1 MPPPKA
7 KPLSSLFRSAI
18 KSTAKSTTKPS
29 FLAISTSKPSILTSP
44 SATTT
49 EDRLSKLFGSSL
61 DSKAA
66 LPSTSVTNFSHY
78 SPKLNSTEPAGDFG
92 VAREELE
99 EDSSSDDLP
108 KLHTE
113 EIFSILRVDTTA
125 SLLKS
130 GGTNN
135 ANPLETV
142 LEIPWITTM
151 SNNNLSQLRK
161 EVLRDRKQKWI
172 FKNTQTHRFETLVN
186 LCANKLGT
194 DATLNV
200 FGRLGRETGVKE
212 YNSLIK
218 ICIEQ
223 AKDCDSEDVALEQIC
238 KAFQLF
244 NFMKEQ
250 GFQLEEETYGPLL
263 MYLIDMGMIEE
274 FHFFRKAIE
283 SGNSRS
289 DPRLGYYEM
298 LLWIRVNDEEKIQEL
313 CNCTAIDYEGDYF
326 NLLGMWFKNYLLA
339 LCESKR
345 NSEFLQLLETV
356 DITKVS
362 SVDHVMSIFK
372 FLGRL
377 VLESVAEKCL
387 LALKISDYGA
397 ENVSNVIFSY
407 TSSIPNIEVE
417 DIISK
422 FRDLH
427 AKLQIKP
434 SLASYEKLIAYT
446 CDLNKVHVALDIVD
460 EMFEAGLTSSTSTL
474 NSILITCEDNY
485 EFTLVQRVY
494 SMICNHN
501 LKPNSETF
509 RSMIS
514 LSVKMKD
521 FDGAYAM
528 LGDVEKM
535 NLMPNANMY
544 NAIMAGYY
552 RQVTSSLSIYA
563 IEFMMFVS
571 FCVLTCYT
579 AKCTVERHGC
589 NEKDIVKYYEEMTCS
604 GVQVTRQVF
613 MALINA
619 YASCGEFEKAK
630 QVLVHVILDK
640 GISVKSLIEIKG
652 SLVAALAS
660 NGQMSDA
667 LVIYEEIKEAG
678 WRLEPKAAIALI
690 EHLHSEE
697 ELSRLIQLLEEL
709 DDLDYWTDGCCRLI
723 LHSVRLKRLSSAIPL
738 LKQLKD
744 KINNDEFITE
754 FFLVEVFSLIA
765 ETEPT
770 DLQIG
775 LDLLRIIKNEF
786 DLAPPRKCLDIFL
799 SVCVNVKNLQISRS
813 IWKEYETA
821 GLPYNVFS
829 YLRMYQALL
838 ASGDHHSARKILNK
852 IPKDDPHVCMGIK
865 ACKSTYNTQ
874 QHVIVKEKKK
884 KKKEKKE

>member
-29 FLAISTSKPSILTSP
+29 FLPISTSKPSIPTSP

-66 LPSTSVTNFSHY
+66 LPSTSVTNFSQY

-172 FKNTQTHRFETLVN
+172 FKNTQTHRFEKLVN

-326 NLLGMWFKNYLLA
+326 NLLGIFNPCITENYLLA

-362 SVDHVMSIFK
+362 SVDHAMSIFK

-407 TSSIPNIEVE
+407 ISSIPNIEVE

-552 RQVTSSLSIYA
+552 RQKDMAGALK
-563 IEFMMFVS
+563 
-571 FCVLTCYT
+571 VLKQMEKADVKPNSQTFSYLIQNCS
-579 AKCTVERHGC
+579 
-589 NEKDIVKYYEEMTCS
+589 NEKDIVKYYEEMMCS

-723 LHSVRLKRLSSAIPL
+723 LHSVRLKRLSFAIPL

-770 DLQIG
+770 HLQIG

-799 SVCVNVKNLQISRS
+799 SVCVNAKNLQISRS

-838 ASGDHHSARKILNK
+838 ASGDHQSARKILNK

-874 QHVIVKEKKK
+874 QHE
-884 KKKEKKE
+884 

>member
-66 LPSTSVTNFSHY
+66 LPSTSVTNFSHC
-78 SPKLNSTEPAGDFG
+78 SPKLNSTEPA
-92 VAREELE
+92 
-99 EDSSSDDLP
+99 DDLP

-172 FKNTQTHRFETLVN
+172 FKNTQTHRFEKLVN

-313 CNCTAIDYEGDYF
+313 CNCTAIDFEGDYF
-326 NLLGMWFKNYLLA
+326 NLLENYLLA

-544 NAIMAGYY
+544 NAIMAGYF
-552 RQVTSSLSIYA
+552 RQKDMAGALK
-563 IEFMMFVS
+563 
-571 FCVLTCYT
+571 VLKQMEKADVKPNSQTFSYLIQNCS
-579 AKCTVERHGC
+579 

-630 QVLVHVILDK
+630 QVILDK

-765 ETEPT
+765 ESEPT

-799 SVCVNVKNLQISRS
+799 SVCVNAKNLQISRS

-838 ASGDHHSARKILNK
+838 ASGDHQYARKILTK

-874 QHVIVKEKKK
+874 QHVKVKEK
-884 KKKEKKE
+884 EKK